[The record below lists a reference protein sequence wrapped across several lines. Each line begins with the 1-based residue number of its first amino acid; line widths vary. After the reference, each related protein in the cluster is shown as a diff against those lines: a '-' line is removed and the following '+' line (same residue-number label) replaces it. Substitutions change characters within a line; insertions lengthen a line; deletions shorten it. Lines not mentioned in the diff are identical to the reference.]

1 MAAKEYHQFDSHFQ
15 DILENID
22 VKLIAPFLI
31 KSGIIS
37 VNDQAKVKEKSK
49 KSAVK
54 YILHKVRDH
63 DKDDQFKDCLM
74 ETCSESQGHQK
85 LLEILYN
92 PKPKDSS
99 SGNII
104 ILN

>member
-1 MAAKEYHQFDSHFQ
+1 MAAKEYHHFDSHFQ

-31 KSGIIS
+31 KSRIVS
-37 VNDQAKVKEKSK
+37 ANDQDKVKEKSK
-49 KSAVK
+49 KSVK

-63 DKDDQFKDCLM
+63 DKDDQFKDCLT
-74 ETCSESQGHQK
+74 ETCSESEGHQK

>member
-1 MAAKEYHQFDSHFQ
+1 MAAKEYHHFDSHFQ

-22 VKLIAPFLI
+22 VKLITPFLI
-31 KSGIIS
+31 KSGIVS
-37 VNDQAKVKEKSK
+37 ANDQDKVKEKSK
-49 KSAVK
+49 KSVK

-63 DKDDQFKDCLM
+63 DKDDLFKDCLK

-85 LLEILYN
+85 LLKILYN
-92 PKPKDSS
+92 PKDSS